1 VDRVLD
7 FAPRRVERPATR
19 PVVDK
24 HAMVWHI
31 DASAIPV
38 DDFFRHTLD
47 GALLDGMQ
55 VQVWDG
61 LCDEAL

>member
-1 VDRVLD
+1 VLD
-7 FAPRRVERPATR
+7 FDPRRGERRATR

-47 GALLDGMQ
+47 GALLAGMQ
-55 VQVWDG
+55 VQIWDG

>member
-1 VDRVLD
+1 
-7 FAPRRVERPATR
+7 
-19 PVVDK
+19 
-24 HAMVWHI
+24 MVWHI
-31 DASAIPV
+31 DARAIPV

-47 GALLDGMQ
+47 GTLLDGMQ